1 MALLRGIG
9 CFAKRDLWLVFWNV
23 KRSAQAPGE
32 GWVNKLGRTNMDR
45 RSFLTKGA
53 VGGAAAAAT
62 GTLAAPAY
70 AQGKRTLTLVTTW
83 GRGLAGVH
91 DSAQYCAD
99 AITAMSDG
107 QLTVELQA
115 AGELVGAFEVFD
127 AVSAGQADMY
137 HGVDY
142 YFLGQHPALS
152 FFSQIP
158 FGMNF
163 MEYSNWFYHD
173 GGRELADQLYP
184 IFGLKAFPAGNTG
197 PQSGGWFAK
206 EMNGPEDFQG
216 LKFRMPGQGGQ
227 VLGKL
232 GASVQNL
239 PGAEVYQALASG
251 AIDGTEWIGP
261 WADEKAGFQEIT
273 KFYYTA
279 GFHEPGPN
287 LNLTMNLE
295 VYESLTP
302 AQQAVIENATAA
314 SNLWT
319 MSLFMAN
326 NSAALQRLQ
335 SGGVQIL
342 EFPDSIW
349 DAFGAAAEEVVAEN
363 MDDDLY
369 AECHESYYASLES
382 SAEWISRSEAAYA
395 AQRNRI
401 MGI

>member
-1 MALLRGIG
+1 
-9 CFAKRDLWLVFWNV
+9 
-23 KRSAQAPGE
+23 
-32 GWVNKLGRTNMDR
+32 MDR
-45 RSFLTKGA
+45 RSFLKTSA
-53 VGGAAAAAT
+53 IGGSAAAASA
-62 GTLAAPAY
+62 LAAPAY

-99 AITAMSDG
+99 MITEMTDG
-107 QLTVELQA
+107 QLTVDLKA

-152 FFSQIP
+152 FFAQLP
-158 FGMNF
+158 FGMTFQEFN
-163 MEYSNWFYHD
+163 NWYYHE
-173 GGRELADQLYP
+173 GGIELADNLYS

-206 EMNGPEDFQG
+206 EINSPDDFQG

-239 PGAEVYQALASG
+239 PGGEVYQALSSG

-261 WADEKAGFQEIT
+261 WADEKAGFQEVT
-273 KFYYTA
+273 KIYYTA

-287 LNLTMNLE
+287 LNVTVNLE
-295 VYESLTP
+295 VFESLTP
-302 AQQAVIENATAA
+302 AQQRVIEQTARA
-314 SNLWT
+314 SNIWT

-326 NSAALQRLQ
+326 NSSALQRLR
-335 SGGVQIL
+335 SGGVRVM
-342 EFPDSIW
+342 EFPDSVW
-349 DAFGAAAEEVVAEN
+349 DAFGAASKEVAEEPL
-363 MDDDLY
+363 DDPIY
-369 AECHESYYASLES
+369 KECYDSYMESLRS
-382 SAEWISRSEAAYA
+382 SAEWGSRSEGSYL
-395 AQRNRI
+395 AQRNRVV
-401 MGI
+401 GI

>member
-1 MALLRGIG
+1 
-9 CFAKRDLWLVFWNV
+9 
-23 KRSAQAPGE
+23 
-32 GWVNKLGRTNMDR
+32 MDR

-395 AQRNRI
+395 EQRNRI